1 MKGRQT
7 IGGLWPLAKNQM
19 VYFIALE
26 TLLNVVFRLVPR
38 ACTVAMIA
46 TAMPAAIKPYSM
58 AVAPDWSDRKAVK
71 LRNMIEP
78 LYALVAWVAFAC
90 AR

>member
-1 MKGRQT
+1 MT
-7 IGGLWPLAKNQM
+7 IQRMLGLPNGAVGSSAATLKAAA
-19 VYFIALE
+19 YFSALE

-38 ACTVAMIA
+38 PSTVAMIA

-71 LRNMIEP
+71 
-78 LYALVAWVAFAC
+78 
-90 AR
+90 